1 MGRYFYLQLL
11 FISILFLKSY
21 LAQNND
27 KIKNNGDDDD
37 SIYMNKI
44 FGDCKEIYYNN
55 KLNNDEN
62 YKNYIGSLFG
72 TYFNNNNNNN
82 NNNKNNNNCKFKKD
96 KNELLKSFKQ
106 YFEGFVSF
114 QDDAIK
120 EIESIIYRKYLHPDT
135 KVVMHLFGDHGIGK
149 TLSSKLVSRV
159 LFENGSG
166 LEGDG
171 LLLINGEEF
180 RIIEQQQQ
188 PTNNENTKIEDQ
200 EYLNIKIQ
208 HLRDKLYNTIINKL
222 IECPYS
228 VIVFDEIQKIDPYII
243 SVIEPF
249 LDGTTITISD
259 DKKTTTTTTTTKINT
274 SLGTYIL
281 TSDFDKEGMTYN
293 QSILELKKKATA
305 MFKSIYGDSKFSK
318 LVTESLPFLPI
329 SKSNSKLQ
337 IIKEIENSFCRE
349 NHLSILSIELKSQV
363 SEIIFQKM
371 NTLYPNENFRAIE
384 KILNY
389 LIFNKV
395 SNFII
400 QDYDKLIEETK
411 INYNNNDN
419 ENEKIQQEQQNYKIP
434 FNYVY
439 DSIFKIIKDNKILEN
454 KNNNN
459 DDEVLITLSIKPNN
473 LNNLLTIDIFPS
485 KNVYKNTKSN

>member
-21 LAQNND
+21 SAQNND
-27 KIKNNGDDDD
+27 KIKNDDD
-37 SIYMNKI
+37 SIYVNKI

-72 TYFNNNNNNN
+72 TYFNNNNNKDNN
-82 NNNKNNNNCKFKKD
+82 NNNNNCKFKKD

-180 RIIEQQQQ
+180 RIIEQQP
-188 PTNNENTKIEDQ
+188 PTNNNDNNENTKIEDQ

-249 LDGTTITISD
+249 LDGATITISD
-259 DKKTTTTTTTTKINT
+259 EKKTTTTKINT

-293 QSILELKKKATA
+293 QSILELKRKATA

-318 LVTESLPFLPI
+318 LVTESLPFLPL

-411 INYNNNDN
+411 INNNNNDN
-419 ENEKIQQEQQNYKIP
+419 ENEKIQQQNENYKIP

-439 DSIFKIIKDNKILEN
+439 DSIFKIIKNNKILEN
-454 KNNNN
+454 KNNHN
-459 DDEVLITLSIKPNN
+459 DEVLITLSIKPNN
-473 LNNLLTIDIFPS
+473 LNNLLIIDIFPS
-485 KNVYKNTKSN
+485 KNVYKNTN